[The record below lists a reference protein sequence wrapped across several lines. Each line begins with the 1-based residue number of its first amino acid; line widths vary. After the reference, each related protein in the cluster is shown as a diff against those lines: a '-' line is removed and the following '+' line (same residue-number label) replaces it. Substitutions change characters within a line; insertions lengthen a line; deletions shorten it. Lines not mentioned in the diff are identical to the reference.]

1 MACIQL
7 HVVRA
12 MVTTHLVRNALC
24 NRTGI
29 DTGRSCSSNGGDGGG
44 GGGDS
49 VRDGGGQARVGSGT
63 QLMVWDWQVVVI
75 IMIRSN

>member
-1 MACIQL
+1 
-7 HVVRA
+7 
-12 MVTTHLVRNALC
+12 MVTAHLVRNALCTRTGIDKLC

-29 DTGRSCSSNGGDGGG
+29 DTGRSCSSNGGGGGG

-49 VRDGGGQARVGSGT
+49 VRDGGGQERVGSGT

-75 IMIRSN
+75 IKIRSN